1 MVGGL
6 EFICHVSIDWEF
18 ICYVSIVYQGVMV
31 VMMDKNEP
39 NMDKHGMIILMET
52 MLKTLDPKHVSCFE
66 GF

>member
-6 EFICHVSIDWEF
+6 EFICHFSIDWEF
-18 ICYVSIVYQGVMV
+18 ICYFSIVYQRVMV

-39 NMDKHGMIILMET
+39 NMDKNWMIMET
-52 MLKTLDPKHVSCFE
+52 MLNTLDPKHVSCFE